1 MQTICVDP
9 LLFEAASERISA
21 RSIII
26 ADAKPKNI
34 ESLYGLGKV
43 NLIVV
48 KLDNL
53 FLDLPSS
60 EGWIGGD

>member
-1 MQTICVDP
+1 MQTIRVDP
-9 LLFEAASERISA
+9 LLFEAASKRISTK
-21 RSIII
+21 SITT

-34 ESLYGLGKV
+34 EFLYGLGKV

-48 KLDNL
+48 ELDNL

-60 EGWIGGD
+60 EGMDWR